1 MRLLANRA
9 RSSHTNSA
17 MGQCTR
23 WLEILDDLPAS
34 AGSAS
39 IWYQVYRRHLS
50 RHCVNC
56 LRNEWL
62 YRVQTRYHIEVA
74 TGACR

>member
-1 MRLLANRA
+1 MNANITFKIFGILENQA

-34 AGSAS
+34 AGGD
-39 IWYQVYRRHLS
+39 
-50 RHCVNC
+50 
-56 LRNEWL
+56 L
-62 YRVQTRYHIEVA
+62 YMVPSLHPI
-74 TGACR
+74 